1 MNLLRRKPLI
11 YNFLIWSLV
20 AVFTATQLFL
30 KEYKSGTNGEV
41 SWFDTFKIQ
50 LLVWWVW
57 GLITPFIF
65 WLVHRFRI
73 DKGNLLGNIVFHL
86 FASVFIVT
94 VYLCFYSLIW
104 NVATL
109 GSLDSG
115 MFKAIYIALFLN
127 LFHWHLFIY
136 MAILGVIH
144 AREFYF
150 EVQEKELKSI
160 TLEKDLLE
168 SQLMMLKMQLQPHFL
183 FNALNSIVSSIHR
196 KKLSTAINMTTDLS
210 ELLRISLAEA
220 DKELV
225 PLSKE
230 LHHLKTYLN
239 IESHRFKDLEIE
251 YEVTEELM
259 DNLIPN
265 FLLQPIVE
273 NSIKHGISQQKDAK
287 GIKVIIKKVKGEI
300 LINIFNEG
308 PPLPKDYQIG
318 IGISNI
324 RKRLEAKYQK
334 NAAFVLKNVPNG
346 VLAEVLLPG

>member
-1 MNLLRRKPLI
+1 MIFFKRKHLI

-30 KEYKSGTNGEV
+30 KEFQSGSEGTG
-41 SWFDTFKIQ
+41 WIGHFRIQ

-57 GLITPFIF
+57 GLITPLIF
-65 WLVHRFRI
+65 WLVNRFRI
-73 DKGNLLGNIVFHL
+73 DKGILLKSIFFHL
-86 FASVFIVT
+86 LSSVSIVAI
-94 VYLCFYSLIW
+94 YLAFYSVIW
-104 NVATL
+104 NTVAL
-109 GSLDSG
+109 GSLTYP
-115 MFKAIYIALFLN
+115 MFRTIYIALFLN

-136 MAILGVIH
+136 MAILGVMH

-150 EVQEKELKSI
+150 EVKEKELRSVH
-160 TLEKDLLE
+160 LEKDLLE
-168 SQLMMLKMQLQPHFL
+168 SRLMTLKMQLQPHFL

-196 KKLSTAINMTTDLS
+196 ERLDTAIHMTTDLG

-239 IESHRFKDLEIE
+239 IETHRFKDLEIV
-251 YEVTEELM
+251 YDVSEELM
-259 DNLIPN
+259 DKLVPN

-273 NSIKHGISQQKDAK
+273 NGIKHGISKQQDAK
-287 GIKVIIKKVKGEI
+287 KITVAINTQEGNVVIR
-300 LINIFNEG
+300 IFNEG
-308 PPLPKDYQIG
+308 PPLATEKSEG

-324 RKRLEAKYQK
+324 KKRLQTSYEKEASFAMRTVQ
-334 NAAFVLKNVPNG
+334 NG
-346 VLAEVLLPG
+346 VVAEIHLPV

>member
-1 MNLLRRKPLI
+1 MNFFKRQHLI

-30 KEYKSGTNGEV
+30 KEVQSGSEGAG
-41 SWFDTFKIQ
+41 WIGHFRIQ

-57 GLITPFIF
+57 GLITPLIF
-65 WLVHRFRI
+65 WLVNRFRI
-73 DKGNLLGNIVFHL
+73 DKGILLKNIFFHL
-86 FASVFIVT
+86 FSSVSIVA
-94 VYLCFYSLIW
+94 VYLAFYSVIW
-104 NVATL
+104 NTVAL
-109 GSLDSG
+109 GSLDYQ
-115 MFKAIYIALFLN
+115 MFRAIYIALFLN

-136 MAILGVIH
+136 MAILGVMH
-144 AREFYF
+144 AREFYV
-150 EVQEKELKSI
+150 EVKEKELRSVR
-160 TLEKDLLE
+160 LEKDLLE

-196 KKLSTAINMTTDLS
+196 ERLDTAINMTTDLS

-239 IESHRFKDLEIE
+239 IETHRFKDLEIV
-251 YEVTEELM
+251 YDVSEELM
-259 DNLIPN
+259 DKLVPN

-273 NSIKHGISQQKDAK
+273 NSIKHGISQQQDAK
-287 GIKVIIKKVKGEI
+287 KITVAIKKQEDEVV
-300 LINIFNEG
+300 INIFNEG
-308 PPLPKDYQIG
+308 PPLAKEKREG

-324 RKRLEAKYQK
+324 KKRLQTSYEKGASFAMKTIH
-334 NAAFVLKNVPNG
+334 NG
-346 VLAEVLLPG
+346 VVAEIHLPA